1 MCALEINII
10 TKVNRS
16 INFIVI
22 TVILYLFLR
31 LAMYLKHSIVGMYYK
46 GGIAVSKT
54 ANVGSIPAVPV
65 IAE

>member
-31 LAMYLKHSIVGMYYK
+31 FAMYLKHSIVGMYYK
-46 GGIAVSKT
+46 GSIAVSKT